1 MLVMLVV
8 SDWLLFLTICR
19 HVTSRLWLHVSCQ
32 LGILSPPRYSWKTEI
47 YSLVHWSLCISC
59 DTGSIWLDLHFD
71 DLSCSLCDRRLYSCC
86 STVQCVINLCKL
98 YVLITQLLSLTCYTP
113 SHSDRLSEYADI
125 TFVMYLYRLALWCSC
140 QPSEHQAPS
149 TEHQAPIAEHQA
161 PGTSL
166 VWCWGHDGVTCAPGA
181 PANGR
186 APDARL

>member
-8 SDWLLFLTICR
+8 SDLLLFLTICR

-59 DTGSIWLDLHFD
+59 DTGSIRLDLHFD
-71 DLSCSLCDRRLYSCC
+71 DLSCSLCDHCLSGCC

-98 YVLITQLLSLTCYTP
+98 YVSITQLLSLTCYTP

-125 TFVMYLYRLALWCSC
+125 TFVMYLYHL
-140 QPSEHQAPS
+140 PVMDHQSRSTSHGAPS
-149 TEHQAPIAEHQA
+149 TKHQSRSTKHQSWS
-161 PGTSL
+161 TSYK
-166 VWCWGHDGVTCAPGA
+166 A
-181 PANGR
+181 PAR
-186 APDARL
+186 CESPVT